1 MSESVELN
9 NDGLPK
15 GGAVTFE
22 QIAAANQKR
31 AKKAKQE
38 AVSKPVEVKAKPAAV
53 KTKSK

>member
-31 AKKAKQE
+31 AKKAKE
-38 AVSKPVEVKAKPAAV
+38 PVKPVKAKEPK
-53 KTKSK
+53 KTDK